1 MTKSEIHQRF
11 IAQVQAELDAISDA
25 AKKTFA
31 TATNEAHRAESK
43 YDTFQL
49 ESSFL
54 SRGLS
59 MRVAELTSMLTA
71 LQGLPIYE
79 LSKES
84 AVQGSALVRLQTQ
97 DGKTLAIF
105 LGAEAGGE
113 TLQADGEE
121 ICMLSASS
129 PLGQAVYGKRVGEH
143 VVVKTGQTQRTY
155 TVLSVA

>member
-1 MTKSEIHQRF
+1 MTKTEIHQRF
-11 IAQVQAELDAISDA
+11 ITQVQAELDAISDA
-25 AKKTFA
+25 AKRTFA

-59 MRVAELTSMLTA
+59 KRVEELTRMLTD

-79 LSKES
+79 LNNES
-84 AVQGSALVRLQTQ
+84 TVQDSALVRLRAQ
-97 DGKTLAIF
+97 DGKILTIF
-105 LGAEAGGE
+105 LTAEAGGE

-129 PLGQAVYGKRVGEH
+129 PLGQAVYGKRVGER
-143 VVVKTGQTQRTY
+143 VVVRSGKAERSY